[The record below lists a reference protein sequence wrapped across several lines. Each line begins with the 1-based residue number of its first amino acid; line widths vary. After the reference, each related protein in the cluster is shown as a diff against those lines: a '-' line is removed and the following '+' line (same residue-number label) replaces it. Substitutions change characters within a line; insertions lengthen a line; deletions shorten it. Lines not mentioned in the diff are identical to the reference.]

1 MKASR
6 STGGRSTRCAMTLA
20 LVSLAAS
27 IAAAGSSREIAFVG
41 CPIMRNTEL
50 PCWLGESGG
59 ELYYLGPQG
68 DLTSDFYPPQ
78 FDHRMLVEGVVTDAA
93 RICGGMVLKPVKVSV
108 LPEVDQTC
116 NVTLPAMAY
125 ADPPHERGPGP
136 SGTRGVAP
144 SPPPRATPPVYT
156 PPFTAQSFM
165 VPFDAGG
172 QRLWAGAQSAV
183 ENAARYA
190 NAAGAASI
198 HVTGYRA
205 AFRLSDGHEFV
216 EQRWLA
222 ERRARVVEQALR
234 TLDLP
239 AHARLTVDWRSTPI
253 WSQGMEAD
261 ARARRVS
268 IVVTPP

>member
-1 MKASR
+1 MRAFTASGGLR
-6 STGGRSTRCAMTLA
+6 SAVTLVLAM
-20 LVSLAAS
+20 LAAC
-27 IAAAGSSREIAFVG
+27 IAAAGTVREIVFVG

-93 RICGGMVLKPVKVSV
+93 RICGGVVLKPVKVSV

-125 ADPPHERGPGP
+125 ADPPHQRGPGP

-144 SPPPRATPPVYT
+144 SPPPRPTPAIYQ
-156 PPFTAQSFM
+156 PPFTPQSFM
-165 VPFDAGG
+165 VPFDVDG
-172 QRLWAGAQSAV
+172 QRLWSAAQSAIQ
-183 ENAARYA
+183 NAARYA
-190 NAAGAASI
+190 SSASAASI

-205 AFRLSDGHEFV
+205 ALRLSGGQQYL
-216 EQRWLA
+216 EQPWLA
-222 ERRARVVEQALR
+222 QRRARVVEQALR

-239 AHARLTVDWRSTPI
+239 ARTRLIVDWRSNPI
-253 WSQGMEAD
+253 ASSGMDAN
-261 ARARRVS
+261 ARARHVS
-268 IVVTPP
+268 IVVTP